1 MYWKGFEGPKM
12 RYLRFFG
19 LLGLFLGIGLFS
31 ASNANAQR
39 VAFGVGFGGPVYY
52 GAAPVCGYGYYDYYP
67 YACAPYGYYGPDWFE
82 GGVFIGAGPWFGF
95 GRGFGFRDRDRFF
108 DRGFDGRRGFGRGFD
123 GRRGFD
129 HGFRG
134 GDFHGGGFHGGGFR
148 GGSGFHGGGG
158 GFHGG
163 GGGFFRGGGRV
174 SWRGRFRG
182 RRHRWRREAL

>member
-1 MYWKGFEGPKM
+1 MYGKGVEGPKM
-12 RYLRFFG
+12 RYLRFVG

-39 VAFGVGFGGPVYY
+39 VTFGVGFGGPVYY
-52 GAAPVCGYGYYDYYP
+52 GAAPVCTYGYYDYYP

-95 GRGFGFRDRDRFF
+95 GFRDRDRFF
-108 DRGFDGRRGFGRGFD
+108 GRGFDGRRGFGRGFD

-129 HGFRG
+129 RGFHGG
-134 GDFHGGGFHGGGFR
+134 GFHGGGFHGGGFR
-148 GGSGFHGGGG
+148 GGDRFHGG

-163 GGGFFRGGGRV
+163 NGFHG
-174 SWRGRFRG
+174 
-182 RRHRWRREAL
+182 

>member
-1 MYWKGFEGPKM
+1 M
-12 RYLRFFG
+12 RYLRFSG

-39 VAFGVGFGGPVYY
+39 VTFGVGFGGPVYY

-108 DRGFDGRRGFGRGFD
+108 DRGFDGRRGF
-123 GRRGFD
+123 D
-129 HGFRG
+129 HGCRG
-134 GDFHGGGFHGGGFR
+134 GDFHGGGFHGGGFH

-163 GGGFFRGGGRV
+163 GGGFHGGGGGFQGGGGHGGGGHGGGGR
-174 SWRGRFRG
+174 
-182 RRHRWRREAL
+182 H